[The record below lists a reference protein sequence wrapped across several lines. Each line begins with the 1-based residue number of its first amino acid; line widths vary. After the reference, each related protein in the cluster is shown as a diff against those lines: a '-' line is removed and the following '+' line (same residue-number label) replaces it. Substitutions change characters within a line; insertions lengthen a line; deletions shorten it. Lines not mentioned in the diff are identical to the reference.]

1 MQTRPGW
8 IRRGFTLIELLVVIA
23 IIAILIALLLPAVQ
37 QARESARRT
46 QCKNN
51 LKQLGLAMHNYHDT
65 YGRFPPA
72 EVHKQ
77 PFLSGANNNWDD
89 QTSNW
94 AVYLLPYIEQAN
106 VYSRIDFSFT
116 YNATTGAGGAAIGNR
131 AALGNVYPAYLCPSN
146 PVGANQKNGGLYHI
160 MHYFIVG
167 WGAQEPPG
175 GRARHQWAIGQTGN
189 LQHRGVSYYN
199 SATGIRDIND
209 GTTNQ
214 IMVGEVRGFRPT
226 CRNQMTSIR
235 DWRGM
240 RWEISTGTNMPING
254 VHFDAGQTPG
264 DCPNVADR
272 GTCTNCRWE
281 NMASFHTGGTQAVL
295 ADGSTRFLS
304 ENIDTALFRGLGS
317 ISDGAVIGEF

>member
-1 MQTRPGW
+1 MNSRFRW
-8 IRRGFTLIELLVVIA
+8 IRKGFTLIELLVVIA

-37 QARESARRT
+37 QAREAARRT

-51 LKQLGLAMHNYHDT
+51 LKQIGIALHNYHDT
-65 YGRFPPA
+65 YNRFPPS
-72 EVHKQ
+72 EVHKIQ
-77 PFLSGANNNWDD
+77 FLNGSNDIWDN

-94 AVYLLPYIEQAN
+94 AVYLLPYLEQAN
-106 VYSRIDFSFT
+106 AYSRIDFSLN
-116 YNATTGAGGAAIGNR
+116 YNATTNPAGAAVGNR
-131 AALGNVYPAYLCPSN
+131 DALGNVYQAYLCPSN
-146 PVGANQKNGGLYHI
+146 PVGKNQKNGGLYHI

-175 GRARHQWAIGQTGN
+175 GRARHQWAIGGTAN
-189 LQHRGVSYYN
+189 LQHRGISYYN
-199 SATGIRDIND
+199 SSSGIRDVLD

-214 IMVGEVRGFRPT
+214 IAFGEVRGYRPA
-226 CRNQMTSIR
+226 CRNQMSAIS

-254 VHFDAGQTPG
+254 IHVNAGNCGGVQ
-264 DCPNVADR
+264 NE

-281 NMASFHTGGTQAVL
+281 NMASFHTGGTQVCL

-304 ENIDTALFRGLGS
+304 ENIDSVLFRNLGS
-317 ISDGAVIGEF
+317 VADGAVVGEF